1 MADSDYSLFSDAG
14 SRADEARV
22 GGPIHG
28 NIGAVG
34 HMGHAPS
41 PTKHNTI
48 VDIAKDFNI
57 ILPQMKKAQQQN
69 NDRNKKN
76 INNNKFIFK
85 DIRNKNGQKEDH
97 TNNEDHQ
104 DSDSKTDN
112 NEDNTTNS
120 HANGGGGGVV
130 GRNHRSHS
138 NMSELS
144 DASMTMDDYVARKL
158 IEEKY
163 GKPSDGKRNDDFDWG
178 SMFDSLTQFEN
189 DLTHWGSSRPPNPYL
204 NRVPRRRPMPTTD
217 IDDIKFKKSLSKSSP
232 STTTAI
238 EQFSKSLNQTKTIQQ
253 NNNGNGSNSF
263 SNKNNNSSST
273 LLNSVSLDNLNFGSS
288 AISNNSNN
296 NNNNNNSNSN
306 NVNNNDN
313 QELQD
318 QIWQSERIEE
328 DKHQIMNKIKTLM
341 EDRRE
346 GLIDRAKILNNL
358 AASLQETKNQ
368 EEAYRTYEKSLCVK
382 KIVLGETHP
391 SVGHTLYNMSC
402 LLISNKQHEDALI
415 LLQNTLDIY
424 KESFGPEHQASIE
437 VAKHFKSVKEVALQS
452 YQAQSSSSTTP
463 EHRNSRLLQEEIH
476 NIKKE
481 QHSTK
486 DMKNIHPPN
495 NNNNNNNDNNNLLN
509 DDNQH
514 VNNLNRLT
522 PETLLA
528 QELQSRDKNSISLQS
543 PYYCD
548 NDDADNDEQ
557 RGPSIASTMTDLST
571 DHFKLQDKE
580 IPSSSSSF
588 NQHVSITRRYENE
601 NKGNSINNLQPID
614 SNSNSN
620 SNES

>member
-306 NVNNNDN
+306 GGIGNGVDKMNDDGIKIN
-313 QELQD
+313 
-318 QIWQSERIEE
+318 SRI
-328 DKHQIMNKIKTLM
+328 N
-341 EDRRE
+341 
-346 GLIDRAKILNNL
+346 
-358 AASLQETKNQ
+358 S
-368 EEAYRTYEKSLCVK
+368 
-382 KIVLGETHP
+382 
-391 SVGHTLYNMSC
+391 
-402 LLISNKQHEDALI
+402 
-415 LLQNTLDIY
+415 NTLSGGTD
-424 KESFGPEHQASIE
+424 SR
-437 VAKHFKSVKEVALQS
+437 LQS
-452 YQAQSSSSTTP
+452 RNGGKHSSL
-463 EHRNSRLLQEEIH
+463 EGG
-476 NIKKE
+476 
-481 QHSTK
+481 
-486 DMKNIHPPN
+486 
-495 NNNNNNNDNNNLLN
+495 NLLN
-509 DDNQH
+509 L
-514 VNNLNRLT
+514 LN
-522 PETLLA
+522 
-528 QELQSRDKNSISLQS
+528 
-543 PYYCD
+543 
-548 NDDADNDEQ
+548 
-557 RGPSIASTMTDLST
+557 
-571 DHFKLQDKE
+571 
-580 IPSSSSSF
+580 
-588 NQHVSITRRYENE
+588 
-601 NKGNSINNLQPID
+601 QPIRSQKTSSYQHTND
-614 SNSNSN
+614 HEKDGIVKPNIYGNIGQVGSAHMRRMNRMRHMGY
-620 SNES
+620 